1 MGNVT
6 YRSKDESV
14 TRVSRFYTADSEANA
29 PIETATEA
37 VERAN
42 AYYNWGLPFPTGY
55 EMSGVTQEEGQWVV
69 TYQRVARLKNLP
81 KLRSQGQTVQVVIS
95 AEDGEMISADCLE
108 LMLIQVGSDQ
118 KPISQEEAVKAA
130 EENLK
135 EGGISGAV
143 FQAAEYAIVEPN
155 FIFTPKE
162 GGYSYDPE
170 THLTRAVWSV
180 VFIHEDETPG
190 SYEVYIDAYT
200 GQPLGGLIHE
210 E

>member
-1 MGNVT
+1 M
-6 YRSKDESV
+6 
-14 TRVSRFYTADSEANA
+14 
-29 PIETATEA
+29 
-37 VERAN
+37 
-42 AYYNWGLPFPTGY
+42 
-55 EMSGVTQEEGQWVV
+55 V

-95 AEDGEMISADCLE
+95 AEDGEMISADCLD

-130 EENLK
+130 EESLK